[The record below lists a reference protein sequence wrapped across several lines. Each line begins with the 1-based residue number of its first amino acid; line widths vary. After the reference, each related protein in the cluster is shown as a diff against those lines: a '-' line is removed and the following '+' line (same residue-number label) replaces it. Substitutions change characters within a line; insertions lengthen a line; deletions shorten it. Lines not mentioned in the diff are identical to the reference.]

1 MKAFS
6 FRKLNSYQLKLH
18 FFMAKEVRKKNFNYM
33 QFSVVA
39 MTVLVTTF
47 YYTTYLVFP
56 LMLLGKA
63 SNITNTAAQ
72 FL

>member
-39 MTVLVTTF
+39 MCFGDHILLYHISCFPSDVSWQGIK
-47 YYTTYLVFP
+47 YY
-56 LMLLGKA
+56 
-63 SNITNTAAQ
+63 
-72 FL
+72 

>member
-1 MKAFS
+1 
-6 FRKLNSYQLKLH
+6 
-18 FFMAKEVRKKNFNYM
+18 M

-47 YYTTYLVFP
+47 YYTTYPVFP